1 MRHLATEQIPWV
13 DFICDENNKFI
24 ARIFRIALIKIFI
37 KDNTIMAVAVIGEK
51 VSDYSVLLNR
61 HNSLFAVL

>member
-1 MRHLATEQIPWV
+1 MGHLATEQIAWV
-13 DFICDENNKFI
+13 DFICDRNNKLI
-24 ARIFRIALIKIFI
+24 ARIFSIALIKIFI
-37 KDNTIMAVAVIGEK
+37 KDNTIMALAAMGEK